1 MKKEA
6 TVLILC
12 GGKGERLRPLTH
24 NIPKPLIRV
33 NKKPILSYIF
43 DHLTKYNLNDFV
55 IATGYKSHKIE
66 DYLQQMKPKF
76 RYRIVDSGDVDIIQ
90 RIKDASVYIKND
102 FMVLYG
108 DTISDIDI
116 SNLIKFHRS
125 HNNLITITVWPLKTQ
140 FGLVE
145 ISEDSHVI
153 SFQEKP
159 VLGKWINIGY
169 FYFNFEMMQMINQY
183 DTFEELLIASSKQ
196 KLLSA
201 YKHNNMHL
209 TINNLSELNEAD
221 EELNKLIG
229 I

>member
-125 HNNLITITVWPLKTQ
+125 HNNLVTITVWPLKTQ

-209 TINNLSELNEAD
+209 TINNLSELNEA
-221 EELNKLIG
+221 EEKLNKLIG
-229 I
+229 A

>member
-1 MKKEA
+1 MQNEL

-12 GGKGERLRPLTH
+12 GGKGERLRPLT
-24 NIPKPLIRV
+24 NNMPKPLIAV
-33 NKKPILSYIF
+33 NNKPILSYIF
-43 DHLTKYNLNDFV
+43 DHLTKYNVNDYV

-66 DYLQQMKPKF
+66 KYLLELKPKISYKTVF
-76 RYRIVDSGDVDIIQ
+76 SGDVDIIQ

>member
-1 MKKEA
+1 VKKEA

-229 I
+229 V

>member
-1 MKKEA
+1 MQKEV

-125 HNNLITITVWPLKTQ
+125 HNNLVTITVWPLKTQ

-183 DTFEELLIASSKQ
+183 DTFEELLIVLSKR

-209 TINNLSELNEAD
+209 TINNLSELNEA
-221 EELNKLIG
+221 EEKLNKLIG
-229 I
+229 T

>member
-1 MKKEA
+1 VKKEA

-125 HNNLITITVWPLKTQ
+125 HNNLVTITVWPLKTQ

>member
-125 HNNLITITVWPLKTQ
+125 HNNLVTITVWPLKTQ

>member
-1 MKKEA
+1 MKKKL
-6 TVLILC
+6 VKNKDGLLS
-12 GGKGERLRPLTH
+12 
-24 NIPKPLIRV
+24 V

-125 HNNLITITVWPLKTQ
+125 HNNLVTITVWPLKTQ

-169 FYFNFEMMQMINQY
+169 FYFNYEMMQMINQY
-183 DTFEELLIASSKQ
+183 DTFEELLIV
-196 KLLSA
+196 LS
-201 YKHNNMHL
+201 
-209 TINNLSELNEAD
+209 
-221 EELNKLIG
+221 
-229 I
+229 

>member
-125 HNNLITITVWPLKTQ
+125 HNNLVTISVWPLKTQ

>member
-1 MKKEA
+1 MQKEV

-159 VLGKWINIGY
+159 ILGKWINIGY

>member
-125 HNNLITITVWPLKTQ
+125 HNNLVTITVWPLKTQ

-221 EELNKLIG
+221 EKLNKLIG
-229 I
+229 V

>member
-125 HNNLITITVWPLKTQ
+125 HNNLVTITVWPLKTQ

-183 DTFEELLIASSKQ
+183 DTFEELLIVLSKR

-209 TINNLSELNEAD
+209 TINNLSELNEA
-221 EELNKLIG
+221 EEKLNKLIG
-229 I
+229 T

>member
-221 EELNKLIG
+221 EKLNKLIG
-229 I
+229 V